1 MSLSQ
6 TQHLVRKAL
15 FLTALFLLL
24 VLMLPAC
31 VSVRESG
38 NQPAAE
44 QNVVSVRFESAPG
57 NAEVYI
63 DGVFRGTTHVT
74 LLLAPGAHAVEFRLA
89 GHEPWSRELVVVAG
103 NDTRVAARL
112 QPEVTR

>member
-1 MSLSQ
+1 MSASQ
-6 TQHLVRKAL
+6 THHLVRKAL

-38 NQPAAE
+38 NRPVPG
-44 QNVVSVRFESAPG
+44 QNVVSVRFESIPD
-57 NAEVYI
+57 NAEISV
-63 DGVFRGTTHVT
+63 DGVFRGTAHVT
-74 LLLAPGAHAVEFRLA
+74 LLLTPGTHTVEFRLA
-89 GHEPWSRELVVVAG
+89 GYAPWSRELVVVEG

-112 QPEVTR
+112 QPDVSR